1 MKMLA
6 AQPPPRPICA
16 QRKIGTFGLFGGG
29 NLGND
34 GSLEA
39 VLSSL
44 RRVMPEADVGCI
56 CARPVEVA
64 KRHPILTLPMRTPPP
79 SHALFQGL
87 ALPFW
92 KALREIIDWPATFWR
107 VCRFEVI
114 LVPGTG
120 ILDDFGDRPWGMP
133 LTILRLSLMAKL
145 AGTRIWLVSI
155 GAGPINH
162 PLSRRLMLWA
172 AKLADY
178 RSYRDTISRDYMAS
192 IGLDTR
198 HDCVYPDVAFSLPA
212 PAPDADRT
220 TVTHRLSTIG
230 VGVMA
235 YYGWKSGQDG
245 PAIHARYLKRITTFV
260 VWLIEEGYWV
270 RLLTGENSD
279 ERVVGDIR
287 RAVAA
292 RMPELSEDRIV
303 TESARSLH
311 DVMTQM
317 LECEAVLATRFHN
330 VVCAL
335 RLGKPTIS
343 IGYAA
348 KFDALMTDM
357 GLSDYCQNIEQLDI
371 DRLKDQ
377 FRRLLANGEVLA
389 RNIRAKTLQYQQ
401 HLREQ
406 DEHLA
411 AMLRQE

>member
-1 MKMLA
+1 MKMIA
-6 AQPPPRPICA
+6 TQPPRRRICA
-16 QRKIGTFGLFGGG
+16 RRKIGTFGLFGGG
-29 NLGND
+29 NFGND

-44 RRVMPEADVGCI
+44 RRVMPDADVGCI
-56 CARPVEVA
+56 CARPEEVA
-64 KRHPILTLPMRTPPP
+64 KRHLILSLPMRTPPP
-79 SHALFQGL
+79 SRALFQGL

-107 VCRFEVI
+107 VCRFSVI

-145 AGTRIWLVSI
+145 AGTRIWLVSV
-155 GAGPINH
+155 GAGPIND
-162 PLSRRLMLWA
+162 PLSRKLMLWA

-198 HDCVYPDVAFSLPA
+198 HDYVYPDVAFSLPA
-212 PAPDADRT
+212 PVNDTDRT
-220 TVTHRLSTIG
+220 TVAHRFSTIG

-235 YYGWKSGQDG
+235 YYGWKSGQDST
-245 PAIHARYLKRITTFV
+245 AIHARYLERMTTFV
-260 VWLIEEGYWV
+260 VWLIEEGYRV
-270 RLLTGENSD
+270 RLLAGENSD
-279 ERVVGDIR
+279 ERVIDHIR
-287 RAVAA
+287 RAIAA
-292 RMPELSEDRIV
+292 RLPALPEDRIV
-303 TESARSLH
+303 TATARSLH

-317 LECEAVLATRFHN
+317 VECEAVLATRFHN
-330 VVCAL
+330 VICAL

-348 KFDALMTDM
+348 KFDALMTDV
-357 GLSDYCQNIEQLDI
+357 GLADYCQNIEELDI
-371 DRLKDQ
+371 NRLKDQ
-377 FRRLLANGEVLA
+377 FRRLLANDEVLA

-401 HLREQ
+401 NLREQ

-411 AMLRQE
+411 AMLRRI

>member
-1 MKMLA
+1 MKMNA
-6 AQPPPRPICA
+6 AQLPQRRICA
-16 QRKIGTFGLFGGG
+16 ERKIGTFGLFGGG

-39 VLSSL
+39 VLSTL
-44 RRVMPEADVGCI
+44 RRTMPEVDVGCI
-56 CARPVEVA
+56 CAGPEEVA
-64 KRHPILTLPMRTPPP
+64 KRHLVLSLPIRTPPP
-79 SHALFQGL
+79 SHALLQGPAL
-87 ALPFW
+87 AFW
-92 KALREIIDWPATFWR
+92 KAIREIIDWPATFWR
-107 VCRFEVI
+107 VRKFGVI

-133 LTILRLSLMAKL
+133 LTIVRLSLMAKL
-145 AGTRIWLVSI
+145 AGTRICLVSI

-172 AKLADY
+172 AMLAHY
-178 RSYRDTISRDYMAS
+178 RSYRDTFSRDYMAS

-198 HDCVYPDVAFSLPA
+198 RDQVYPDVAFGLPA
-212 PAPDADRT
+212 PACDTDRK
-220 TVTHRLSTIG
+220 TVVHRFATIG

-245 PAIHARYLKRITTFV
+245 PAIYAQYLKRITTFV
-260 VWLIEEGYWV
+260 EWLIKEGYRV
-270 RLLTGENSD
+270 RLFTGQNSD
-279 ERVVGDIR
+279 ERVVGHIR
-287 RAVAA
+287 RTVVA
-292 RMPELSEDRIV
+292 RMPALSEDRIV
-303 TESARSLH
+303 TESASSLH

-317 LECEAVLATRFHN
+317 VECEVVLATRFHN
-330 VVCAL
+330 VICAL

-357 GLSDYCQNIEQLDI
+357 GLADYCQNIEQLDL

-377 FRRLLANGEVLA
+377 FRRLLVNREVLA

-411 AMLRQE
+411 AMLRQ

>member
-1 MKMLA
+1 MIA
-6 AQPPPRPICA
+6 AQPPRRPICA
-16 QRKIGTFGLFGGG
+16 KRKIGTFGLFGGG

-44 RRVMPEADVGCI
+44 HRMIPEADVGCI
-56 CARPVEVA
+56 CARPEEVA

-87 ALPFW
+87 VLPFW
-92 KALREIIDWPATFWR
+92 KVLREIIDWPATYWR
-107 VCRFEVI
+107 VGRFGVI

-133 LTILRLSLMAKL
+133 LTIFRVSLMAKL

-198 HDCVYPDVAFSLPA
+198 HDYVYPDVAFSLPV
-212 PAPDADRT
+212 PAHDADRT
-220 TVTHRLSTIG
+220 TVAHGFSTIG

-235 YYGWKSGQDG
+235 YYGWKRGQDG
-245 PAIHARYLKRITTFV
+245 PAIHARYLKRISTFV
-260 VWLIEEGYWV
+260 VWLIEEGYRV

-279 ERVVGDIR
+279 EPVVADIR

-292 RMPELSEDRIV
+292 QMPALSEGQIV

-311 DVMTQM
+311 DVMAQM
-317 LECEAVLATRFHN
+317 VECEAVLATRFHN
-330 VVCAL
+330 VICAL
-335 RLGKPTIS
+335 RLSKPTIS

-348 KFDALMTDM
+348 KFEALMTDM

-377 FRRLLANGEVLA
+377 FRRLLANAEVLA

-401 HLREQ
+401 QLHEQ
-406 DEHLA
+406 DERLA
-411 AMLRQE
+411 AMLRQG